1 MVPLSASGAGFG
13 TEPCALGNLETTVA
27 DLADTTLTQERAE
40 DAQTIFAVKVV
51 VLQNL
56 TDLFHH
62 MRTREFLVTFDER
75 GVSRCSFE
83 KVGQAVRTHFLDIVG
98 KALCIAGINR

>member
-1 MVPLSASGAGFG
+1 MAPLSACGAGFG
-13 TEPCALGNLETTVA
+13 AKACAFGNLEPTVA
-27 DLADTTLTQERAE
+27 DLADPTLTQERAE
-40 DAQTIFAVKVV
+40 YAQTVFTVKVV

-56 TDLFHH
+56 SDLFHH

-75 GVSRCSFE
+75 GVSRCRFE